1 MVIKGSAVH
10 GSMAIPK
17 GLEPS
22 TFAVTGQRSTL
33 LSYGTI
39 NIVWAPPL
47 VGNDKSAN
55 HIIVPVIRTTPTT
68 LQRVSNFFDANYWQN
83 TTTISN
89 RVVRL
94 PCFGPR
100 ENTEVLKIVLSST
113 SSLRALQTCVV
124 APPTLIAYS
133 FTHYKC
139 QCDML

>member
-1 MVIKGSAVH
+1 
-10 GSMAIPK
+10 MAIPK

-47 VGNDKSAN
+47 IGNDKSAN
-55 HIIVPVIRTTPTT
+55 HIIVQVICTTPTT
-68 LQRVSNFFDANYWQN
+68 LQRISNFFDADYWQN

-94 PCFGPR
+94 LFLGPR
-100 ENTEVLKIVLSST
+100 ENTEVLRIVCHLASAYGILLS
-113 SSLRALQTCVV
+113 A
-124 APPTLIAYS
+124 
-133 FTHYKC
+133 
-139 QCDML
+139 